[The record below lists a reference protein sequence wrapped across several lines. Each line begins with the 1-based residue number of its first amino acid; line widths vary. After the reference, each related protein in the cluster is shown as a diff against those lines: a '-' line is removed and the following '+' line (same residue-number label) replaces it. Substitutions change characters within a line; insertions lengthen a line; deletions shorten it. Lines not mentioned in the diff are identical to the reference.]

1 MAVTDIEI
9 EAAPRCPE
17 CGSPLVFIRSNLIAC
32 PEGLENT
39 KLIPIDKQAVASFK
53 RVQRMAELPIA
64 TKVKKKSAVYSL
76 GGKLY
81 GRAVIHCRHWPGEV
95 LARTETKSGWV
106 CIRLVPFDIEL
117 SSPYC
122 KQKSI
127 L

>member
-1 MAVTDIEI
+1 MAVADMEI
-9 EAAPRCPE
+9 ETAPRCPE
-17 CGSPLVFIRSNLIAC
+17 CGSLLVVIRSNLIAC
-32 PEGLENT
+32 PKGLEHT

-53 RVQRMAELPIA
+53 RVQRVAELPIA

-76 GGKLY
+76 AGKLY
-81 GRAVIHCRHWPGEV
+81 GRAVVRCRHWPGEV

-117 SSPYC
+117 SSPSW

-127 L
+127 W